1 MISIYLVLSDERR
14 EMFEGLSDLDGA
26 KWHGATADGVKSWVI
41 GQ

>member
-26 KWHGATADGVKSWVI
+26 TADGVKSWVI